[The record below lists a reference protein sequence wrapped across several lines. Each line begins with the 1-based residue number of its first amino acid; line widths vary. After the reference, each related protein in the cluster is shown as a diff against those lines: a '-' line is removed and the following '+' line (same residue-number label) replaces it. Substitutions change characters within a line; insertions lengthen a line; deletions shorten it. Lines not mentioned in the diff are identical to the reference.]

1 MAIKSANVI
10 ARVDPNIKKQ
20 AEEIISDLG
29 LNASSVINALYRQI
43 IIKKGIPFEMRKE
56 PINVDDMT
64 EDELDELLSKRI
76 ENYRKTGE
84 GYTVEEVFERLHKK
98 IREDEERLQNNN
110 LQRSKL

>member
-64 EDELDELLSKRI
+64 EDELGRLLTKRI
-76 ENYRKTGE
+76 ENFEKSGE
-84 GYTVEEVFERLHKK
+84 YFTVEEVIEGLHKK
-98 IREDEERLQNNN
+98 LKEDEEKLQNKN
-110 LQRSKL
+110 LQRSK

>member
-20 AEEIISDLG
+20 AEDIISDLG

-64 EDELDELLSKRI
+64 EDELSEILVKRI

-84 GYTVEEVFERLHKK
+84 GYTVEEVFERLHEK
-98 IREDEERLQNNN
+98 IRKDEERLQNNN

>member
-56 PINVDDMT
+56 PINVDDMI
-64 EDELDELLSKRI
+64 EDELSEILAKRI

-84 GYTVEEVFERLHKK
+84 GYKVEEVFENQFKK
-98 IREDEERLQNNN
+98 IEEDRIRLQNNN
-110 LQRSKL
+110 R

>member
-64 EDELDELLSKRI
+64 EDELSEILAKRI

-84 GYTVEEVFERLHKK
+84 GYKVEEVFENLFKK
-98 IREDEERLQNNN
+98 IEEDRIRLQNNN
-110 LQRSKL
+110 R